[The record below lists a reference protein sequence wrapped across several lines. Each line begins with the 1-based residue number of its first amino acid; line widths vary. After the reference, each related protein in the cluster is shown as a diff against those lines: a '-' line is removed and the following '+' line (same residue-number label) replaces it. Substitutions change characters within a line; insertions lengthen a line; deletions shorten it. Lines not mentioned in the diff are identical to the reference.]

1 MNNFWT
7 NTMENL
13 LGTILYHRT
22 KPDEKTWVKQY
33 TNELE
38 HMINDMIDY
47 YNTNT
52 ESGFVISVDDMSN
65 FLIYEEWRHIGNTHL
80 VKRKPINKKHI
91 NQISKK
97 ILFALPYC
105 RKCKDE
111 SASETIRQLFNEAI
125 INGIDELDVYMSML
139 ERGIDVEAVRLQL
152 GDDSAD
158 HMQRF
163 CEEHGL
169 I

>member
-65 FLIYEEWRHIGNTHL
+65 W
-80 VKRKPINKKHI
+80 
-91 NQISKK
+91 
-97 ILFALPYC
+97 C
-105 RKCKDE
+105 
-111 SASETIRQLFNEAI
+111 
-125 INGIDELDVYMSML
+125 
-139 ERGIDVEAVRLQL
+139 
-152 GDDSAD
+152 
-158 HMQRF
+158 
-163 CEEHGL
+163 
-169 I
+169 